1 MKMHLL
7 FNTKSIFCIVNSYQF
22 SAVFLS
28 LQLMAV
34 WMVGHLSML
43 VQRSPKFP
51 TGVMTSTCTDV
62 GGRGEWVPDPAQLM
76 CRAPGMPDRS
86 LII

>member
-7 FNTKSIFCIVNSYQF
+7 FNTKSIFFIVNSYQF

-34 WMVGHLSML
+34 LMVGHLSML
-43 VQRSPKFP
+43 VQRSPMFP
-51 TGVMTSTCTDV
+51 TGVMTSTFTDV

-76 CRAPGMPDRS
+76 CSAPGMPDRS
-86 LII
+86 HCI